1 MDNKFTIPT
10 GLTEKKHSGSND
22 AGTGMKPSGMTPVE
36 ISGPVCMINPAP
48 GGKGSSLAGGGAV
61 GSAFMSAF
69 L

>member
-1 MDNKFTIPT
+1 MDNKFIIPT
-10 GLTEKKHSGSND
+10 GLAEKKPD
-22 AGTGMKPSGMTPVE
+22 AGSSLKPSGMKPVE

-48 GGKGSSLAGGGAV
+48 GKKGTSLASGGAV